1 MTVRIVYQSP
11 FWEIQQSTS
20 RRMSSHNSSLNFT
33 PDTVTRDWEL
43 RSLHDDFYNAVIE
56 LLQIGIEED
65 NDIDSIDIG
74 WLHPGAPIIATL
86 RSGLTSLTF

>member
-1 MTVRIVYQSP
+1 MTVRIVYQNP
-11 FWEIQQSTS
+11 FWQIQQATT
-20 RRMSSHNSSLNFT
+20 RRTSSHESSNGFT
-33 PDTVTRDWEL
+33 PDAFTPDWEL

-56 LLQIGIEED
+56 LLQIGLEED

-74 WLHPGAPIIATL
+74 WLNPGAPIIATL